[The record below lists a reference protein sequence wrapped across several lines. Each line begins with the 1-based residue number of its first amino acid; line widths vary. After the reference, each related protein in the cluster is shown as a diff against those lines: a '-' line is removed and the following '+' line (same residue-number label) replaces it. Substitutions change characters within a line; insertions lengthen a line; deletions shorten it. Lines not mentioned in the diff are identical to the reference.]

1 MRVWF
6 TADLHLGH
14 GNIIRYCK
22 RPHLDDDERRRA
34 GADPR
39 GRWRV
44 SEETIRRHDE
54 ALLDA
59 INSAVGRR
67 DLLWVVGDFCWGR
80 GPDAAAYRDR
90 ILCEDVRLIWGNH
103 DHRSVAP
110 AFDYTTEQEMISVAG
125 QDIWLCHYPL
135 RSWNGRFHGAWSLYG
150 HVHGRLSAEDEANPS
165 WLTRD
170 VGVDAC
176 DYRPWS
182 FEELRAWMA
191 PRVEAFRRRKEA
203 VMRGEDELP

>member
-44 SEETIRRHDE
+44 SEETVRRHDE

-80 GPDAAAYRDR
+80 APEAAAYRER
-90 ILCEDVRLIWGNH
+90 ILCEDVRLVWGNH
-103 DHRSVAP
+103 DHRSVGP
-110 AFDYTTEQEMISVAG
+110 VFDYTTEQEMIPVAG

-135 RSWNGRFHGAWSLYG
+135 RS
-150 HVHGRLSAEDEANPS
+150 
-165 WLTRD
+165 
-170 VGVDAC
+170 
-176 DYRPWS
+176 
-182 FEELRAWMA
+182 
-191 PRVEAFRRRKEA
+191 
-203 VMRGEDELP
+203 